1 MPAGTGATRDIRSVS
16 AGETRRRTDGRRQ
29 GRVGAGGVG
38 FGIRWFQDHLLP
50 VIVIL
55 LGAAL
60 IIRFTHWVGGRRR
73 RWIDEQMRDQI
84 ESGSVAS
91 EQLKRGRAVSEALEW
106 AIVALTGFVAFIL
119 AFDHLGIPLTTL
131 VAPAT
136 VVGIGLGFGA
146 QQMVGDL
153 LAGFFLLSE
162 HQFAFG
168 DVIRLSVPGQTT
180 GITGTVEELTLRVT
194 KLRTAQG
201 ELVVVPNSAL
211 RQVTNLSKDW
221 SRAVIDIPVSVTEDL
236 DAVTNLLH
244 DVVKEMA
251 ADRRWSGL
259 LLGEPVVAGVETI
272 DVGYVQL
279 RLIARTLPGRQFE
292 VERELRLR
300 AITALRAAGVVSPA
314 AGDAASATSG

>member
-1 MPAGTGATRDIRSVS
+1 M
-16 AGETRRRTDGRRQ
+16 
-29 GRVGAGGVG
+29 
-38 FGIRWFQDHLLP
+38 L
-50 VIVIL
+50 L
-55 LGAAL
+55 LGAGL
-60 IIRFTHWVGGRRR
+60 LVRFAHWFGARRR
-73 RWIDEQMRDQI
+73 HWIDTQIRGQI

-91 EQLKRGRAVSEALEW
+91 EGLKRSRAVSEAIEW
-106 AIVALTGFVAFIL
+106 AVVALTYFIGAIL
-119 AFDHLGIPLTTL
+119 SLDRLGIPLTTL

-136 VVGIGLGFGA
+136 VIGIGLGFGA

-153 LAGFFLLSE
+153 LAGFFLFAE

-194 KLRTAQG
+194 KVRTAGG

-221 SRAVIDIPVSVTEDL
+221 SRAVIDIPVAVTEDL
-236 DAVTNLLH
+236 EQVTALLKE
-244 DVVKEMA
+244 VVAHMA
-251 ADRRWSGL
+251 ADPQWRDL
-259 LLGEPVVAGVETI
+259 LLGAPVVAGVETI

-292 VERELRLR
+292 VAREIRLR
-300 AITALRAAGVVSPA
+300 AATALRSAGVTSPSM
-314 AGDAASATSG
+314 GDTSAQDA

>member
-1 MPAGTGATRDIRSVS
+1 ML
-16 AGETRRRTDGRRQ
+16 
-29 GRVGAGGVG
+29 GAG
-38 FGIRWFQDHLLP
+38 L
-50 VIVIL
+50 IV
-55 LGAAL
+55 
-60 IIRFTHWVGGRRR
+60 RFTHWVGGRRR
-73 RWIDEQMRDQI
+73 LWIDGQIKVQI
-84 ESGSVAS
+84 ESGQVAS
-91 EQLKRGRAVSEALEW
+91 EALKRSRAVSEALEW
-106 AIVALTGFVAFIL
+106 AIVALVGFVAFIL
-119 AFDHLGIPLTTL
+119 SFDRLGIPLTTL

-168 DVIRLSVPGQTT
+168 DVIRLSIPGQTT

-194 KLRTAQG
+194 KVRTAQG

-221 SRAVIDIPVSVTEDL
+221 SRAVIDIPISVTEDL
-236 DAVTNLLH
+236 EMVTRLLR
-244 DVVKEMA
+244 DVVKDMA
-251 ADRRWSGL
+251 SDARWSGL
-259 LLGEPVVAGVETI
+259 LLGDPVVAGVETI

-300 AITALRAAGVVSPA
+300 AITALRSAGIVSPA
-314 AGDAASATSG
+314 AASG

>member
-1 MPAGTGATRDIRSVS
+1 M
-16 AGETRRRTDGRRQ
+16 
-29 GRVGAGGVG
+29 
-38 FGIRWFQDHLLP
+38 
-50 VIVIL
+50 
-55 LGAAL
+55 
-60 IIRFTHWVGGRRR
+60 
-73 RWIDEQMRDQI
+73 
-84 ESGSVAS
+84 AS
-91 EQLKRGRAVSEALEW
+91 EALKRSRAVSEAVEW
-106 AIVALTGFVAFIL
+106 AVVALTGFIAFIL
-119 AFDHLGIPLTTL
+119 SFDRLGIPLTTL

-194 KLRTAQG
+194 KMRTAQG

-236 DAVTNLLH
+236 EMVTALLR
-244 DVVKEMA
+244 DVVKAMA
-251 ADRRWSGL
+251 ADLHWNGL
-259 LLGEPVVAGVETI
+259 LLGDPVVAGVETI

-292 VERELRLR
+292 VGREIRLR
-300 AITALRAAGVVSPA
+300 AATALRSAGVVSPA
-314 AGDAASATSG
+314 AGDGAGASTG

>member
-1 MPAGTGATRDIRSVS
+1 VRLAHWLGHRRRLWIDAQIRSEIE
-16 AGETRRRTDGRRQ
+16 AGSLAPEN
-29 GRVGAGGVG
+29 
-38 FGIRWFQDHLLP
+38 
-50 VIVIL
+50 
-55 LGAAL
+55 
-60 IIRFTHWVGGRRR
+60 
-73 RWIDEQMRDQI
+73 
-84 ESGSVAS
+84 
-91 EQLKRGRAVSEALEW
+91 LKRARGVSEALEW
-106 AIVALTGFVAFIL
+106 AVVALTYFVGVIL
-119 AFDHLGIPLTTL
+119 ALDRLGLPLTTL

-153 LAGFFLLSE
+153 LAGFFLFAE

-194 KLRTAQG
+194 KIRTAQG

-236 DAVTNLLH
+236 DQVTALLK
-244 DVVKEMA
+244 DVVARMA
-251 ADRRWSGL
+251 ADPKWKEL
-259 LLGEPVVAGVETI
+259 LLGAPVVAGVETI

-292 VERELRLR
+292 VAREIRLR
-300 AITALRAAGVVSPA
+300 AATALRSAGVMSPSI
-314 AGDAASATSG
+314 GDAAPAESE

>member
-1 MPAGTGATRDIRSVS
+1 MVGSDIHRYWLQDNLLPTVVLLLGAGLIVRFAHWLS
-16 AGETRRRTDGRRQ
+16 ARRRT
-29 GRVGAGGVG
+29 
-38 FGIRWFQDHLLP
+38 
-50 VIVIL
+50 
-55 LGAAL
+55 
-60 IIRFTHWVGGRRR
+60 
-73 RWIDEQMRDQI
+73 WIDGQIRLQI

-91 EQLKRGRAVSEALEW
+91 EGLKRSRAVSEALEW
-106 AIVALTGFVAFIL
+106 AVVALTYFIAAIL
-119 AFDHLGIPLTTL
+119 ALDRLGIPLTTL

-136 VVGIGLGFGA
+136 VIGIGLGFGA

-153 LAGFFLLSE
+153 LAGFFLFAE

-168 DVIRLSVPGQTT
+168 DVIRLSVPGQSS

-194 KLRTAQG
+194 KVRTAQG

-236 DAVTNLLH
+236 EQVTNILR
-244 DVVKEMA
+244 DVVEQMA
-251 ADRRWSGL
+251 ADAHWNDL
-259 LLGEPVVAGVETI
+259 LLGDPVVAGVETI

-292 VERELRLR
+292 VARELRLR
-300 AITALRAAGVVSPA
+300 AATALRSAGVNSPSI
-314 AGDAASATSG
+314 GDGPTP